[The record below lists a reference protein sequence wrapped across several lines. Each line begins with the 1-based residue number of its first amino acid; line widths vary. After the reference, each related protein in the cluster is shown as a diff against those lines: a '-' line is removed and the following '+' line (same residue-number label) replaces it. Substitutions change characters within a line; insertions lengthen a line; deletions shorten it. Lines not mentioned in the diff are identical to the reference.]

1 MPLVFISYQM
11 FHNNWLIEGS
21 VKAPLVLQGEKMADK
36 YFLKPNGVVIQ
47 VLPTHDIKSLEER
60 FVECDKDGKELKK
73 VVKKAKKKAKVKDAE

>member
-1 MPLVFISYQM
+1 
-11 FHNNWLIEGS
+11 
-21 VKAPLVLQGEKMADK
+21 MADK